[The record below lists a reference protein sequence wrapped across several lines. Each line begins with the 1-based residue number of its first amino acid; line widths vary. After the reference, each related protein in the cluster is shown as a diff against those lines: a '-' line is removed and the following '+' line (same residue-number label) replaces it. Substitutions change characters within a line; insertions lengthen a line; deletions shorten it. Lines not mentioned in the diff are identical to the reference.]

1 MFGSVAVSRGA
12 LTLGCRD
19 FGGTKAKQL
28 FQLLVLAR
36 GEAVPK
42 DRLAD
47 IIWGESLPVHVNATL
62 ETYVSVLRRK
72 LAGLTA
78 DGSHLITTERE
89 AYALPTEGYVL
100 DLFRFDELVLLAD
113 VAEPS
118 ARRRC
123 LDDALALVTGEVLAD
138 EPYSDWA
145 IDERWRYERRVI
157 DAAVAASSAALDDRD
172 ARSALVHAE
181 RVMTLEPLDERGY
194 HAALLALCALGRTR
208 DALALYDRCCSTF
221 AKAGCM
227 EVSPELRDLRVA
239 IERREVVA
247 AGPRAGTTVPAE
259 IAILPP
265 AARLLGRTAELDR
278 LSEALASTAEGGSAF
293 ALIEGE
299 VGIGKTTLLQ
309 AASQGLTGV
318 NVGWASCSE
327 LVSGIPYAALALALR
342 KVLCTSEVDVRRYP
356 ALAAI
361 FPEMSV
367 RSSRAAPR
375 TADAL
380 EALVAL
386 AEDLAPFVLVLDDL
400 HWADADSLVALA
412 YLCSRGPLPGV
423 SVVAAV
429 RPEEVDNGH
438 PVGRLR
444 PTLVIPLEALE
455 EHDLAP
461 LGIPDL
467 YHRTG
472 GHPLFVSFAVAPDEK
487 GKRALSESVA
497 ARCRAEGDDAYQLLT
512 TACLLEEPFSASRV
526 AGVLGLS
533 TTDVARALDRLCR
546 RRLLCVEDGKLRFRA
561 RSMREALADSLSP
574 PSRTILEQRIS
585 RDGPPGPRTE
595 PPVQPRATDS
605 QPRTRLRRPTSR
617 PGLVT

>member
-1 MFGSVAVSRGA
+1 MFGSVAVARGA

-28 FQLLVLAR
+28 FQLLILAR

-72 LAGLTA
+72 LAGLTH

-89 AYALPTEGYVL
+89 AYALPTEGYDL
-100 DLFRFDELVLLAD
+100 DLFRFDELVLLAQ

-138 EPYSDWA
+138 EPYSAWA

-172 ARSALVHAE
+172 ARSALLHAE

-194 HAALLALCALGRTR
+194 QAALHALCALGRTR

-221 AKAGCM
+221 AKAGYS
-227 EVSPELRDLRVA
+227 EVSAELRDLRTA
-239 IERREVVA
+239 IERREVVT
-247 AGPRAGTTVPAE
+247 AGPRAGTTFPAA
-259 IAILPP
+259 IATLPP

-278 LSEALASTAEGGSAF
+278 LSEALASTADGGGAF
-293 ALIEGE
+293 ALVEGE
-299 VGIGKTTLLQ
+299 VGIGKTTLLK
-309 AASQGLTGV
+309 AASQRLTGV
-318 NVGWASCSE
+318 SVGWASCSE

-342 KVLCTSEVDVRRYP
+342 KVLGTSEVDVRRYP
-356 ALAAI
+356 ALAAV
-361 FPEMSV
+361 FPEMRV

-375 TADAL
+375 PADTL

-386 AEDLAPFVLVLDDL
+386 AGELAPFVLVLDDL

-412 YLCSRGPLPGV
+412 YLGSRGPLPGV
-423 SVVAAV
+423 SVIAAV
-429 RPEEVDNGH
+429 RPEEVDDGH
-438 PVGRLR
+438 SVSRLR
-444 PTLVIPLEALE
+444 PTLVIRLEALE

-467 YHRTG
+467 YHRTD

-487 GKRALSESVA
+487 GKRGLSESVA
-497 ARCRAEGDDAYQLLT
+497 ARCQAEGDYAYQLLI
-512 TACLLEEPFSASRV
+512 TACLLEEPFSASRI
-526 AGVLGLS
+526 AGVLGMS
-533 TTDVARALDRLCR
+533 TPGVVRALDRLCH
-546 RRLLCVEDGKLRFRA
+546 RRLLCVEDGKLRFRV
-561 RSMREALADSLSP
+561 RLMREALADSLSP
-574 PSRTILEQRIS
+574 PSRTLLEQRIS
-585 RDGPPGPRTE
+585 RDGPPGPRAE
-595 PPVQPRATDS
+595 PSVQPRATDS
-605 QPRTRLRRPTSR
+605 HPRARLRRPVSR